1 MTATVTITAATVT
14 AASAIATSTSI
25 STTTAIPLP
34 RTTTSTNIR
43 FKEGLLS
50 SFARLLGLKS
60 VGFVVNL
67 GAKEVRNRFG
77 VTWGSCNVA

>member
-1 MTATVTITAATVT
+1 M
-14 AASAIATSTSI
+14 
-25 STTTAIPLP
+25 
-34 RTTTSTNIR
+34 R

-67 GAKEVRNRFG
+67 GAKEARNRFG
-77 VTWGSCNVA
+77 VTWGSCTSLRSGFRFLVLAARI